1 MEERRIVYF
10 DSPGKE
16 NTENVLMLAKKR
28 FDEGDIDKVV
38 VASATGETA
47 VKALSF
53 FSPKDM
59 VVVTYHAGF
68 DEPGSIEM
76 KEENRR
82 ILEEKGIR
90 ILMASH
96 ILSGIERSLSS
107 RFSGIYPVEIIAET
121 LRSLFGH
128 GLKTCVEIS
137 VMCCDAGLVS
147 PFKDIIAIAGTGD
160 GADTACVIK
169 PANMNRFFSLRVK
182 EIICMPKRK

>member
-1 MEERRIVYF
+1 MQEKKIVYF

-16 NTENVLMLAKKR
+16 NTENVLMLAKRR
-28 FDEGDIDKVV
+28 FEEGDISKVV

-47 VKALSF
+47 VKALNF
-53 FSPKDM
+53 FPAEKL

-68 DEPGSIEM
+68 EEPGAVEL
-76 KEENRR
+76 KEENRE
-82 ILEEKGIR
+82 ILEKNGVK

-107 RFSGIYPVEIIAET
+107 RFGGIYPVEIIAET

-137 VMCCDAGLVS
+137 VMCCDAGLVT
-147 PFKDIIAIAGTGD
+147 PFEDIIAIAGTGD
-160 GADTACVIK
+160 GADTACVVK
-169 PANMNRFFSLRVK
+169 PANMNRFFSLKIK
-182 EIICMPKRK
+182 EIICIPKRV